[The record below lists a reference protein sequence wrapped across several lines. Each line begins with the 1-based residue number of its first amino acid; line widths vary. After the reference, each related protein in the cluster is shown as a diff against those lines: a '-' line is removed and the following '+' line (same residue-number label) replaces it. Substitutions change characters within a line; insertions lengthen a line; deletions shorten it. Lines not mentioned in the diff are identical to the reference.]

1 MKNKEIDKSSD
12 NVLKKDVE
20 KTEMITDIE
29 TKTKKKVKR
38 LKLKKPKLK
47 KQKDKKEKIKKEK
60 TIKEKV
66 KVPKKQKKYKLLIS
80 VIIIVVSFIF
90 ILLGIFVGLVGTG
103 VINLNKDKGPVYYS
117 LEEKLKVGHYVVYD
131 AGVWEEDKEI
141 PGRKNQFTFGGY
153 TKDASRNDGV
163 TCNYLSDEDYLK
175 NKKSGWRVFSIE
187 EGIVTLIHDGI
198 SMCYYHGY
206 GNNTNDKSVKIL
218 SGNDENINFDDYLD
232 NKYASSVRI
241 LSKED
246 IDKYYGEDSSYKK
259 IEDNMISVG
268 IPYWLATK
276 KGTNF
281 MWYVT
286 EGGTVATDQV
296 GVYGVRVLVTLGT
309 GVKTTGLTNNKEWIL
324 AIDTKDAISEE

>member
-1 MKNKEIDKSSD
+1 MKSKDASIHNDDLKKEVDDKETSDKVKNKK
-12 NVLKKDVE
+12 VVKK
-20 KTEMITDIE
+20 
-29 TKTKKKVKR
+29 

-47 KQKDKKEKIKKEK
+47 KKRENKEK
-60 TIKEKV
+60 TKSV
-66 KVPKKQKKYKLLIS
+66 KKHKKNKIVIS
-80 VIIIVVSFIF
+80 VIIIVISFMF
-90 ILLGIFVGLVGTG
+90 ILLGIFVGLIGTG
-103 VINLNKDKGPVYYS
+103 VINLNKDTGPIYYS
-117 LEEKLKVGHYVVYD
+117 LEEKLKVGHYVAYD
-131 AGVWEEDKEI
+131 AGAWEENKEV
-141 PGRKNQFTFGGY
+141 PNRKSQFTFGGY
-153 TKDASRNDGV
+153 TKDSSRNDGV
-163 TCNYLSDEDYLK
+163 TCNYLTEEESLE
-175 NKKSGWRVFSIE
+175 NKRSGWRVFSIE

-218 SGNDENINFDDYLD
+218 SGNDENINFDNYLD
-232 NKYASSVRI
+232 NKYASSIRI

-259 IEDNMISVG
+259 IEDDLISVE

-296 GVYGVRVLVTLGT
+296 GMYGVRVLVTLGND
-309 GVKTTGLTNNKEWIL
+309 VKTTGLTNNKEWVL
-324 AIDTKDAISEE
+324 AIDTKDEISEE